1 MKAITLRGYGGPELL
16 KLEDVDKPNPGAN
29 DVLIRNHAEALNA
42 ADWHLMR
49 GSPLV
54 FRLMFGF
61 TRPKNPIIGADI
73 AGTVEAVGSGV
84 TKFKPG
90 DQVYADLS
98 GASFGAFAEYVAAPA
113 EIVASKPSGISLTE
127 AAAIPLAGVTALQ
140 AVNKHGPLRAGQ
152 SVLVNGA
159 SGGVGHFA
167 VQIAK
172 AAGAVVTG
180 VCSGRNADLVR
191 GIGADEVIDYTK
203 EDFTRLG
210 RSWDL
215 VLDAVGNQSLGAIRR
230 AIGENGK
237 AVMIGFGSM
246 TRLMSMALMGGK
258 NVAIISA
265 KANASDLDRLAKLA
279 EDGKLSP
286 QIEKV
291 YPLAELPAAMAQL
304 ETGRVRGKL
313 AVEIG

>member
-29 DVLIRNHAEALNA
+29 DVLIRNHAAALNA

-113 EIVASKPSGISLTE
+113 EIVASKPSGISFTE